1 MPDSLILALFKIPDS
16 PNIIVVVLVVVVLV
30 AIVEVLVPG
39 VVVVILR
46 RTPVEPTTINK
57 GVLMTTRNLIGI

>member
-1 MPDSLILALFKIPDS
+1 MPGQLVLFKIPNGTD
-16 PNIIVVVLVVVVLV
+16 IFVAVLIVVVLI

-39 VVVVILR
+39 IVVVVLR

-57 GVLMTTRNLIGI
+57 GVLMAVRRLTDS